1 MERSKFIFESG
12 YDGIFDLHNRRRVL
26 KVILVVSF
34 LIMVPLS
41 IKNYYIGQS
50 SLATLL
56 LIFESSLFIEVYG
69 VLYLKKAVFGYSVP
83 LVLLGISIIYSVHI
97 FGTLATYWTFPIITS
112 IVFVVPK
119 HAALAIN
126 TLIIVGVSAAAF
138 QHQDSMIT
146 LRFALALLTC
156 ATISHFA
163 IEAVRTLQHNLRYLS
178 TRDSLTGALNR
189 HQLDAFLEDAS
200 QGNKRQQ
207 VASIAIIDIDK
218 FKQVNDLFGH
228 DVGDQVIKI
237 VVETINENCRQRD
250 LLFRLGG
257 DEFLLLF
264 NNTTQDVAQRVL
276 SSISHKIRNRHY
288 PSHAQ
293 VTLSIGIAESQTDED
308 IDQWIKRADVALY
321 EAKRSG
327 RDAIYLNQIPPSQT
341 STSISL

>member
-1 MERSKFIFESG
+1 MERSKFIFDNG

-41 IKNYYIGQS
+41 IKNYYIGQN

-69 VLYLKKAVFGYSVP
+69 VLYLRRKVFGYTAP
-83 LVLLGISIIYSVHI
+83 LILLGISIIYSVSI

-112 IVFVVPK
+112 IVFVVPR
-119 HAALAIN
+119 HAALTIN
-126 TLIIVGVSAAAF
+126 TLIIIGVSAAAF

-146 LRFALALLTC
+146 LRFALALLSC

-163 IEAVRTLQHNLRYLS
+163 IEAVRKLQHDLRYLS

-189 HQLDAFLEDAS
+189 HQLDAFLEDAAKP
-200 QGNKRQQ
+200 NKAQQ

-264 NNTTQDVAQRVL
+264 NNTTQDIAQPIL
-276 SSISHKIRNRHY
+276 ANIAHKIRTRHY
-288 PSHAQ
+288 PSHAS
-293 VTLSIGIAESQTDED
+293 VTLSIGIAESLIDED
-308 IDQWIKRADVALY
+308 IEEWIKRADIALY

-327 RDAIYLNQIPPSQT
+327 RDAIFLNQAPST
-341 STSISL
+341 ESSVSISL